1 MDWEDEM
8 SSIFKTPKAPS
19 PVIVQPP
26 TQLPKEEDLGAIATK
41 AAEVQAL
48 KARRRKK
55 AGGTLLTRPGGMG
68 EPARIKKETLGA

>member
-8 SSIFKTPKAPS
+8 SSLFKTPKAPS
-19 PVIVQPP
+19 PVMVQPP
-26 TQLPKEEDLGAIATK
+26 TQPPEEDLDLIARK

-55 AGGTLLTRPGGMG
+55 AGGTLLTGPGGMEG
-68 EPARIKKETLGA
+68 RAPVKKETLGA

>member
-8 SSIFKTPKAPS
+8 SSLFKTPKAPS

-26 TQLPKEEDLGAIATK
+26 KEEDLGAIAAK

-48 KARRRKK
+48 KARRRRKM
-55 AGGTLLTRPGGMG
+55 AGTMITGPGGMEG
-68 EPARIKKETLGA
+68 RATVKKETLGA

>member
-8 SSIFKTPKAPS
+8 SSRPRVPR

-26 TQLPKEEDLGAIATK
+26 KIEDLDLIARK

-48 KARRRKK
+48 KARRRKM
-55 AGGTLLTRPGGMG
+55 AGTMITGPGGVEGRAMV
-68 EPARIKKETLGA
+68 KKKTLGA

>member
-8 SSIFKTPKAPS
+8 SSRPRVPR

-26 TQLPKEEDLGAIATK
+26 KIEDLDLIATK

-48 KARRRKK
+48 KARRRRKM
-55 AGGTLLTRPGGMG
+55 AGTMITGPEGVGGI
-68 EPARIKKETLGA
+68 AAVKRKTLGA

>member
-8 SSIFKTPKAPS
+8 SSRPRVPR

-26 TQLPKEEDLGAIATK
+26 KEEDLGVIAAK

-48 KARRRKK
+48 KARRRKM
-55 AGGTLLTRPGGMG
+55 AGTMITGPEGVGGR
-68 EPARIKKETLGA
+68 AAVKKETLGA

>member
-8 SSIFKTPKAPS
+8 SSRPRAPR
-19 PVIVQPP
+19 PVIVEP
-26 TQLPKEEDLGAIATK
+26 PKEEDLGAIATK

-55 AGGTLLTRPGGMG
+55 VGGTLLTGPEGMEG
-68 EPARIKKETLGA
+68 RAAVKKETLGA